1 MALENAWEKL
11 YMAVRSMVGPEDIR
25 DRVIGAFQ
33 YNLIHITPENDLPD
47 QIKNNF
53 EKLMQELSPKDGVV
67 TAVEKMSVD
76 RVSDIARSIVD
87 IYNSV
92 TEELAKPRM

>member
-1 MALENAWEKL
+1 MALENAREKL

-33 YNLIHITPENDLPD
+33 YNLIHLTLENDLPS

-53 EKLMQELSPKDGVV
+53 EKIMQELSPKDGVV
-67 TAVEKMSVD
+67 KAVEKMSVD